1 MKHDYF
7 TLPGFSFRLLPLHL
21 STVFFLF
28 LFLLNFTLGFGQDC
42 TITSTASNPTD
53 ESPIPLE
60 LNFEGPINRDL
71 VADDF
76 DLTNGGIGK
85 IERGTPGFENSN
97 SSDINDFPVIAGLT
111 DFFLSGYDDLLDEEQ
126 RMAYLSDKISQSI
139 ISIDVDS
146 DGDIFYLTFADGVFQ
161 YLENEAD
168 KNIIGGDK
176 FSVPLDMV
184 IDNNDRIIVADP
196 ENLRVRIFGQNG
208 VLDYDIGGGFGNGSG
223 DFYGPTGLAVNDDNI
238 LYVADQY
245 AGEYCKKDDDG
256 KCVNPKQNLDLVKL
270 YNLNS
275 PEEDYIRQYGFDVID
290 DPYRIAVDAANNVYV
305 SDSGDSGRVLVFNDQ
320 DQQENTILGGSSDS
334 PGSIIIDDFGYVY
347 VINYNGELTFS
358 DIYVDPLVL
367 ITNYEEIQNA
377 DYQVDVY
384 SPYPNLNPVTS
395 FSKNLN
401 LPIDLAL
408 DNCNNILVNDL
419 ELGGTAESILDIKA
433 NFDFDLETF
442 TRHDNFIAEVTP
454 DEEGEVVVA
463 LNSENDF
470 FSCDPQPECSFSI
483 VYGTQNLNTAPTAV
497 DDVYAVDQDAILNES
512 APGVLENDTDA
523 EADNLTASIVSTVSN
538 GTLTLNS
545 DGSFIYE
552 PNTGYFGPDSFTY
565 IANDG
570 IEDSEVATVSIT
582 VNQVSPTNTAPKAV
596 DDVYVVDQDAVLNES
611 APGVLENDT
620 DAEADNLTA
629 NIVSTVSNGTLTLNP
644 DGSFIYEPNTGY
656 VGSDSFTYVAND
668 GTDDS
673 EVATVSI
680 TVNQVSPT
688 NTAPTAVDD
697 VYAVDQD
704 AILNESAP
712 GVLENDTDA
721 EADNLTTSIV
731 STVSNGTLTL
741 NSDGSFIY
749 EPNTGYFGPD
759 SFTYIAND
767 GIDDS
772 EVATVSITVNQVSPT
787 NTAPKA
793 VDDVYAVD
801 QDAIL
806 NESAP
811 GVLENDTDAEAD
823 NLTVSIVSTVSN
835 GTLTLNSD
843 GSFIYEPNT
852 GYFGPDSF
860 TYVANDGIEDSG
872 VATVSITVNEVS
884 PTNTAPTAVDDVY
897 VVDQDAILNES
908 APGVLE
914 NDTDAEA
921 DNLTAS
927 IVSTVSN
934 GTLTFNPDG
943 SFIYE
948 PNTDYFGSDS
958 FTYIANDGN
967 DDSEVATVTITVN
980 STNPNAPEIDCVN
993 HELFLDENGQAVLN
1007 PGDLLVGEPGNL
1019 LITAD
1024 KVNFDC
1030 TNLGANDVI
1039 LTATDPETGLSSTCS
1054 ASIFIID
1061 DIFPVASCKI
1071 DYKVYLDNSGNAT
1084 LAPEDLNNNS
1094 TDNCGIVSMA
1104 LSQTEFTRADLGEV
1118 PITLTVRDEAGN
1130 LDSCETTVEVVEEAS
1145 GNFECRESIVVY
1157 LDENG
1162 EAGLGLEELYTGDT
1176 SGITLE
1182 ASQLRFNCNDVGK
1195 VSVQLDYSG
1204 AQTGS
1209 CSISV
1214 EVQDEIAP
1222 EIITDVVELNLDT
1235 EGFAYLEENDVLV
1248 QDNCNREFVYRF
1260 GKSVFSCEDV
1270 GSNTINVEVEDI
1282 NGNIATKNIEVRVN
1296 GEACETPDDL
1306 KFLFIYPNPNN
1317 GIFTIVTPDGMTVE
1331 KVRVFDSRGRYILQQ
1346 NYNVSGRFY
1355 RMSIEAVA
1363 ESVYTLQI
1371 LTNKGIVVK
1380 RVIVSR

>member
-7 TLPGFSFRLLPLHL
+7 TLPGFSFRLRPCSL
-21 STVFFLF
+21 SIALF
-28 LFLLNFTLGFGQDC
+28 LLIFLLNFTLGFGQEV
-42 TITSTASNPTD
+42 TISSNGD
-53 ESPIPLE
+53 EGPVFTQQQTIPLS
-60 LNFEGPINRDL
+60 FE
-71 VADDF
+71 F
-76 DLTNGGIGK
+76 D
-85 IERGTPGFENSN
+85 ER
-97 SSDINDFPVIAGLT
+97 INDFALNDVLVGNSTLSNFFVEWPDFQYTDDPKRLKSFDIDIVSPPEDIDFSPSSNAIISVDIDAAGFIYALT
-111 DFFLSGYDDLLDEEQ
+111 LDEGVFKYNPNGSLTSGNPLIG
-126 RMAYLSDKISQSI
+126 ADKFTEPR
-139 ISIDVDS
+139 DLAVDS
-146 DGDIFYLTFADGVFQ
+146 SGNLFIADSG
-161 YLENEAD
+161 AD
-168 KNIIGGDK
+168 QVLK
-176 FSVPLDMV
+176 F
-184 IDNNDRIIVADP
+184 DNNGGNMEVLNSSTSLSSPSGLAISSDQRIYVADT
-196 ENLRVRIFGQNG
+196 ENNRVVFFNNNG
-208 VLDYDIGGGFGNGSG
+208 TKAGEIDNGSG
-223 DFYGPTGLAVNDDNI
+223 TEGLLKPIRLAVDKTFNVYVTDAGNNRIQIYDSNANHTGSLAGNSVLLNNPGSLVVDDYGF
-238 LYVADQY
+238 LYVADF
-245 AGEYCKKDDDG
+245 DG
-256 KCVNPKQNLDLVKL
+256 V
-270 YNLNS
+270 NLNS
-275 PEEDYIRQYGFDVID
+275 FLNFEDIEPLEAINLISANHEIKVF
-290 DPYRIAVDAANNVYV
+290 RIKDLNDTPAII
-305 SDSGDSGRVLVFNDQ
+305 DSG
-320 DQQENTILGGSSDS
+320 
-334 PGSIIIDDFGYVY
+334 
-347 VINYNGELTFS
+347 
-358 DIYVDPLVL
+358 
-367 ITNYEEIQNA
+367 A
-377 DYQVDVY
+377 
-384 SPYPNLNPVTS
+384 LNV
-395 FSKNLN
+395 
-401 LPIDLAL
+401 PIDLAIKSCGYL
-408 DNCNNILVNDL
+408 AVNNGDAKFEGFTKIKFIFDLKTYEVLPTAFAVDLKIEQECLAAEVSVGANVGKKADCSETPVNGDVFTATWDQTKPELITNCEGKDQIVQSGFIISDYIDNGEVSFNDNCGVENLKYSQTPDVGETITQNTTVRITATDQAGNVSEVCSFELV
-419 ELGGTAESILDIKA
+419 
-433 NFDFDLETF
+433 LET
-442 TRHDNFIAEVTP
+442 V
-454 DEEGEVVVA
+454 
-463 LNSENDF
+463 
-470 FSCDPQPECSFSI
+470 
-483 VYGTQNLNTAPTAV
+483 
-497 DDVYAVDQDAILNES
+497 
-512 APGVLENDTDA
+512 
-523 EADNLTASIVSTVSN
+523 
-538 GTLTLNS
+538 
-545 DGSFIYE
+545 
-552 PNTGYFGPDSFTY
+552 
-565 IANDG
+565 
-570 IEDSEVATVSIT
+570 
-582 VNQVSPTNTAPKAV
+582 
-596 DDVYVVDQDAVLNES
+596 
-611 APGVLENDT
+611 
-620 DAEADNLTA
+620 
-629 NIVSTVSNGTLTLNP
+629 
-644 DGSFIYEPNTGY
+644 
-656 VGSDSFTYVAND
+656 
-668 GTDDS
+668 
-673 EVATVSI
+673 
-680 TVNQVSPT
+680 

-852 GYFGPDSF
+852 GYFGSDNF

-872 VATVSITVNEVS
+872 VATVSITVNQVS

-1054 ASIFIID
+1054 TSILIID
-1061 DIFPVASCKI
+1061 EIFPVASCKTG
-1071 DYKVYLDNSGNAT
+1071 YKVYLDNSGNAT

-1094 TDNCGIVSMA
+1094 TDNCGIDSMA
-1104 LSQTEFTRADLGEV
+1104 LSQINFTRADLGEV

-1130 LDSCETTVEVVEEAS
+1130 MDSCETTVEVVEEAS

-1162 EAGLGLEELYTGDT
+1162 EAGLSLDELYTGDA

-1182 ASQLRFNCNDVGK
+1182 ASQLRFNCNDVGE
-1195 VSVQLDYSG
+1195 VPVQLDYSG

-1214 EVQDEIAP
+1214 EVRDEVAP
-1222 EIITDVVELNLDT
+1222 EIITDVVELSLDA

-1248 QDNCNREFVYRF
+1248 QDNCSREFVYRF

-1306 KFLFIYPNPNN
+1306 KFLFIYPNPNS

-1331 KVRVFDSRGRYILQQ
+1331 RVRVFDSRGRYILQQ

-1371 LTNKGIVVK
+1371 FTNKGIVVK